1 MCLLI
6 MTGRQPIVTCFTRFK
21 HWLRL
26 HASFAMRDKDRQIQ
40 KNICINRPFIL
51 TGQFSF
57 SLQAHTASVYHDGAS
72 AD

>member
-1 MCLLI
+1 MFI
-6 MTGRQPIVTCFTRFK
+6 NNDRQAGNYYTVTCFS

-26 HASFAMRDKDRQIQ
+26 HASFAMRDKETH
-40 KNICINRPFIL
+40 INQPFIL

-57 SLQAHTASVYHDGAS
+57 SLQAHTASVYPDGAS